1 MKSINI
7 DRNALFERTPDF
19 HLKRD
24 DNGFFL
30 ENKSTGGIIEIDKT
44 GDQILNLLPGSIQS
58 VIDRLTGTNDK
69 TEERLI
75 KFYFYLFNQV
85 GIINQPGHRDK
96 NNRDKNKPGIPPTV
110 EKKERDPNQGIKI
123 SIIIVTLN
131 SERFI
136 LKNLASLY
144 NQTLLPEEIIIT
156 DNGSTDD
163 TLPSVR
169 KHFPGVHI
177 IENNANLHYAKAVN
191 IGVEK
196 ASGNLMVIL
205 NDDIELEPD
214 FIQKTCL
221 QYLESENKENI
232 AAISPVIRFNKLRSC
247 VNSVGNVIL
256 KGNWGMDNYMGA
268 VDIGQFER
276 IKILSS
282 VCFGAVTV
290 TRQGWERVGQMDDGF
305 KFYDDIDWCFRAHM
319 KGMDIRFNSGIIAYH
334 EFGGTYPTGMKLT
347 FIVKSR
353 MRFVLKNYP
362 CKTMLS
368 FMFSYLYRDIRD
380 SLYFLKK
387 GEFNNFLS
395 CIKGYWLLLL
405 EIPGLAAYRLKHRGV
420 TEADIHEFNKKTPPL
435 KILVNDNNHPL
446 ITAEVIENYYST
458 LSFNTPGELA

>member
-7 DRNALFERTPDF
+7 DQNALFARTPYF
-19 HLKRD
+19 HLKRN

-30 ENKSTGGIIEIDKT
+30 ENKQTGGIIEIDKT
-44 GDQILNLLPGSIQS
+44 GDKILDLLPGSIQS
-58 VIDRLTGTNDK
+58 VCNHLTGTNDN
-69 TEERLI
+69 TGEQLI
-75 KFYFYLFNQV
+75 QFYFHLFNQV
-85 GIINQPGHRDK
+85 GIINQPGHRGK
-96 NNRDKNKPGIPPTV
+96 NNV
-110 EKKERDPNQGIKI
+110 EKKDRVSNQRMKI
-123 SIIIVTLN
+123 SIIIVTRN

-136 LKNLASLY
+136 LKNLVSVY
-144 NQTLLPEEIIIT
+144 NQTLLPDEIIIT

-169 KHFPGVHI
+169 ENFPKVHI

-196 ASGNLMVIL
+196 AAGNLLVIL

-214 FIQKTCL
+214 FIQKTCEL
-221 QYLESENKENI
+221 YLESENKENI

-247 VNSVGNVIL
+247 VNSVGNVML
-256 KGNWGMDNYMGA
+256 KGNWGTDNYMGA

-276 IKILSS
+276 IKVLSS
-282 VCFGAVTV
+282 ACFGAVTV
-290 TRQGWERVGQMDDGF
+290 TRHGWERVGQMDDGF

-319 KGMDIRFNSGIIAYH
+319 KGMDICFNWGIIAYH

-353 MRFVLKNYP
+353 MRFVLKNYSY
-362 CKTMLS
+362 KTMVS
-368 FMFSYLYRDIRD
+368 FMFSYLYRDIRN

-395 CIKGYWLLLL
+395 YIKGYGLLLL
-405 EIPGLAAYRLKHRGV
+405 EIPGLTAYRLKHRGV
-420 TEADIHEFNKKTPPL
+420 TEADINEFNKKTPPL
-435 KILVNDNNHPL
+435 KILVNDKNHPL
-446 ITAEVIENYYST
+446 ITAGVIENYYST
-458 LSFNTPGELA
+458 LSFNTPGELT